1 VLPPAILLLK
11 TKGLQAGPVEPGRH
25 LLNVRGFA
33 GAVAVLDQDPAE
45 VRLQMLKQIKQTR

>member
-1 VLPPAILLLK
+1 MLSLK

-33 GAVAVLDQDPAE
+33 GDVAALDQNPA
-45 VRLQMLKQIKQTR
+45 VVNKSR